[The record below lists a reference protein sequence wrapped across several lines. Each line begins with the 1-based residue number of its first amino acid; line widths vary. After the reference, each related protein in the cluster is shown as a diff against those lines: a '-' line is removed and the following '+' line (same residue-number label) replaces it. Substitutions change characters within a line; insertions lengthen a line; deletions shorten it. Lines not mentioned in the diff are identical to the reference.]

1 MGTQLATLDP
11 GDHATWAGVARET
24 AGVFAAWSLRTECVP
39 GPLADASDQLARS
52 AAVHAR
58 TVTQRPGRPVSLRG
72 PAFLL
77 MQLAANPS
85 SRTGQALLIR
95 QLGNTLRAIHQ
106 AQAATAQA
114 RQGQQLVELVRER
127 LVQVA
132 AALPDEPPRR
142 PLNAQEAA
150 QPNRT
155 PLIGRPYDH
164 PVPGTL
170 GAAAATRL
178 QHDRTVLRSGRPST
192 ASSARATAR
201 GDVNGHPG

>member
-1 MGTQLATLDP
+1 VEPSARLWQTYTDDVARMGTQLATLDP

-77 MQLAANPS
+77 MQPAANPS

-95 QLGNTLRAIHQ
+95 QLGNTLRATRH
-106 AQAATAQA
+106 
-114 RQGQQLVELVRER
+114 R
-127 LVQVA
+127 
-132 AALPDEPPRR
+132 PPPLR
-142 PLNAQEAA
+142 P
-150 QPNRT
+150 
-155 PLIGRPYDH
+155 GR
-164 PVPGTL
+164 
-170 GAAAATRL
+170 
-178 QHDRTVLRSGRPST
+178 
-192 ASSARATAR
+192 ASSSSSWSGNAWSRSPRHFPTS
-201 GDVNGHPG
+201 HPGDP